1 MSNYN
6 WIYLIYFGFL
16 YAGMVLLYIMIAK
29 KLQLTDVPS
38 ARSSHRDITITGA
51 GFIFPIAFFL
61 PLALTGEFIH
71 YRSTIAGL
79 LLISLVSFAD
89 DLKSVHPVIRVTV
102 QVIAVSL
109 LLWQTGG
116 LFKMKTWQIV
126 PGFILVVGII
136 NSYNFMDGINGMN
149 ALYSLSMMGILAII
163 RLSGILF
170 LPVPEVFYSLIAALL
185 AFSLFNVRKKALCFS
200 GDIGSISIAYI
211 VSLMIIQVMIATD
224 SAVWILLFGVY
235 GLDSVGTIVLR
246 LIRGEK
252 VWMPHRTH
260 FYQYL
265 VNERKWPHVRV
276 SALYAVLQFV
286 LSIILFTVGFLPAL
300 ILYGVYILVYIYIR
314 LRWEGKDRL
323 FGQYFKTV
331 SDT

>member
-1 MSNYN
+1 MNNSQ

-16 YAGMVLLYIMIAK
+16 YAGMILLYIMIAR

-38 ARSSHRDITITGA
+38 LRSSHKDVTITGA

-61 PLALTGEFIH
+61 PLAFTGEFIH
-71 YRSTIAGL
+71 YRSTLTGL
-79 LLISLVSFAD
+79 LLISLVSFSD
-89 DLKSVHPVIRVTV
+89 DLKSVHPIIRVTV

-116 LFKMKTWQIV
+116 LFKMKPWQIV

-149 ALYSLSMMGILAII
+149 ALYSISMIGILWILRA
-163 RLSGILF
+163 SGIHF
-170 LPVPEVFYSLIAALL
+170 LPVLPVFYSLMSALL
-185 AFSLFNVRKKALCFS
+185 AFSLFNVRKKAICFS
-200 GDIGSISIAYI
+200 GDVGSISIAYI
-211 VSLMIIQVMIATD
+211 ISLMIIQVMIATD
-224 SAVWILLFGVY
+224 SEVWILLFGVY

-246 LIRGEK
+246 IIRGEK

-265 VNERKWPHVRV
+265 VNERKWPHVQV
-276 SALYAVLQFV
+276 SLIYASLQFL
-286 LSIILFTVGFLPAL
+286 LSFILYKVGFIPAL
-300 ILYGVYILVYIYIR
+300 VVFFLYIVMYIWIR
-314 LRWEGKDRL
+314 LQWEGSERL
-323 FGQYFKTV
+323 FGHYFKT
-331 SDT
+331 DTNS

>member
-116 LFKMKTWQIV
+116 LFKMKAWQIV

-200 GDIGSISIAYI
+200 GDVGSISIAYI

-276 SALYAVLQFV
+276 SALYAVMQFV
-286 LSIILFTVGFLPAL
+286 LSIILYTIGFFPAL
-300 ILYGVYILVYIYIR
+300 MLYGVYILAYIYIR

-323 FGQYFKTV
+323 FGEYFKTV
-331 SDT
+331 SES

>member
-38 ARSSHRDITITGA
+38 ARSSHRDVTITGA

-224 SAVWILLFGVY
+224 SAIWILLFGVY

-276 SALYAVLQFV
+276 SALYAVIQFV
-286 LSIILFTVGFLPAL
+286 LSIILYTVGFLPAL
-300 ILYGVYILVYIYIR
+300 ILYGLYILVYIYIR

>member
-1 MSNYN
+1 
-6 WIYLIYFGFL
+6 
-16 YAGMVLLYIMIAK
+16 MIAK

-170 LPVPEVFYSLIAALL
+170 LPVPEVFYSLIASLL

-276 SALYAVLQFV
+276 SALYAVIQFV
-286 LSIILFTVGFLPAL
+286 LSIILYTVGFLPAL
-300 ILYGVYILVYIYIR
+300 ILYGVYILAYIYIR

-323 FGQYFKTV
+323 FGHYFKT
-331 SDT
+331 S

>member
-38 ARSSHRDITITGA
+38 ARSSHRDVTITGA

-116 LFKMKTWQIV
+116 LFKMKSWQIV

-276 SALYAVLQFV
+276 SALYAVIQFV
-286 LSIILFTVGFLPAL
+286 LSIILYTVGFLPAL
-300 ILYGVYILVYIYIR
+300 ILYGVYILAYIYIR

-323 FGQYFKTV
+323 FGHYFKT
-331 SDT
+331 S

>member
-1 MSNYN
+1 
-6 WIYLIYFGFL
+6 
-16 YAGMVLLYIMIAK
+16 MVLLYIMIAK

-276 SALYAVLQFV
+276 SALYAVIQFV
-286 LSIILFTVGFLPAL
+286 LSIILYTVGFLPAL
-300 ILYGVYILVYIYIR
+300 ILYGLYILVYIYIR

>member
-38 ARSSHRDITITGA
+38 ARSSHRDVTITGA

-200 GDIGSISIAYI
+200 GDVGSISIAYI

-224 SAVWILLFGVY
+224 SSVWILLFGVY

-276 SALYAVLQFV
+276 SALYAVMQFV
-286 LSIILFTVGFLPAL
+286 LSIILYTIGFLPAL
-300 ILYGVYILVYIYIR
+300 ILYGVYILVYIFIR

-323 FGQYFKTV
+323 FGHYFKT
-331 SDT
+331 S

>member
-276 SALYAVLQFV
+276 SALYAVIQFV

-300 ILYGVYILVYIYIR
+300 ILYGLYILVYIYIR

>member
-200 GDIGSISIAYI
+200 GDVGSISIAYI

-224 SAVWILLFGVY
+224 SSVWILLFGVY

-276 SALYAVLQFV
+276 SALYAVMQFV
-286 LSIILFTVGFLPAL
+286 LSIILYTMGFIPAL
-300 ILYGVYILVYIYIR
+300 ILYGVYILAYIYIR

-323 FGQYFKTV
+323 FGHYFKT
-331 SDT
+331 S

>member
-1 MSNYN
+1 
-6 WIYLIYFGFL
+6 
-16 YAGMVLLYIMIAK
+16 MIAK

-38 ARSSHRDITITGA
+38 ARSSHRDVTITGA

-116 LFKMKTWQIV
+116 LFKMKAWQIV

-200 GDIGSISIAYI
+200 GDVGSISIAYI

-224 SAVWILLFGVY
+224 SSVWILLFGVY

-246 LIRGEK
+246 LIRREK

-276 SALYAVLQFV
+276 SVLYAVLQFV
-286 LSIILFTVGFLPAL
+286 LSLILYKLGFIPAIILFIIYLA
-300 ILYGVYILVYIYIR
+300 IYIFLR
-314 LRWEGKDRL
+314 LKWEGKKRL
-323 FGQYFKTV
+323 FSQYHK
-331 SDT
+331 

>member
-200 GDIGSISIAYI
+200 GDVGSISIAYI

-224 SAVWILLFGVY
+224 SSVWILLFGVY

-276 SALYAVLQFV
+276 SALYAVMQFV
-286 LSIILFTVGFLPAL
+286 LSIILYTTGFIPAL
-300 ILYGVYILVYIYIR
+300 ILYGVYILAYIFIR

-323 FGQYFKTV
+323 FGHYFKT
-331 SDT
+331 S

>member
-1 MSNYN
+1 
-6 WIYLIYFGFL
+6 
-16 YAGMVLLYIMIAK
+16 MIAK

-116 LFKMKTWQIV
+116 LFKMKAWQIV

-200 GDIGSISIAYI
+200 GDVGSISIAYI

-276 SALYAVLQFV
+276 SALYAVMQFV
-286 LSIILFTVGFLPAL
+286 LSIILYTIGFFPAL
-300 ILYGVYILVYIYIR
+300 MLYGVYILAYIYIR

-323 FGQYFKTV
+323 FGEYFKTV
-331 SDT
+331 SES

>member
-1 MSNYN
+1 
-6 WIYLIYFGFL
+6 
-16 YAGMVLLYIMIAK
+16 MIAK

-170 LPVPEVFYSLIAALL
+170 LPVPEVFYSLIASLL

-276 SALYAVLQFV
+276 SALYAVIQFV
-286 LSIILFTVGFLPAL
+286 LSIILYTVGFLPAL
-300 ILYGVYILVYIYIR
+300 ILYGLYILVYIYIR

>member
-116 LFKMKTWQIV
+116 LFKMKAWQIV

-200 GDIGSISIAYI
+200 GDVGSISIAYI

-276 SALYAVLQFV
+276 SALYAVLQFI
-286 LSIILFTVGFLPAL
+286 LSIILYTIGFLPAL
-300 ILYGVYILVYIYIR
+300 ILYGVYILAYIYIR

-323 FGQYFKTV
+323 FGEYFKTV
-331 SDT
+331 SVT

>member
-116 LFKMKTWQIV
+116 LFKMKAWQIV

-149 ALYSLSMMGILAII
+149 ALYSISMIGILWMLRA
-163 RLSGILF
+163 SGIHF
-170 LPVPEVFYSLIAALL
+170 LPVLPVFYSLMSALL
-185 AFSLFNVRKKALCFS
+185 AFSLFNVRKKAICFS
-200 GDIGSISIAYI
+200 GDVGSISIAYI
-211 VSLMIIQVMIATD
+211 ISLMIIQVMIATD
-224 SAVWILLFGVY
+224 SEVWILLFGVY

-246 LIRGEK
+246 IIRGEK

-276 SALYAVLQFV
+276 SALYAVMQFV
-286 LSIILFTVGFLPAL
+286 LSIILYAIGFIPAL
-300 ILYGVYILVYIYIR
+300 IIYGVYILAYIYIR

-323 FGQYFKTV
+323 FGHYFKT
-331 SDT
+331 S

>member
-200 GDIGSISIAYI
+200 GDVGSISIAYI

-224 SAVWILLFGVY
+224 SAIWILLFGVY

-276 SALYAVLQFV
+276 SALYAVMQFV
-286 LSIILFTVGFLPAL
+286 LSIILYTIGFLPAL
-300 ILYGVYILVYIYIR
+300 ILYGVYILVYIFIR

-323 FGQYFKTV
+323 FGHYFKT
-331 SDT
+331 S

>member
-1 MSNYN
+1 
-6 WIYLIYFGFL
+6 
-16 YAGMVLLYIMIAK
+16 MIAK

-170 LPVPEVFYSLIAALL
+170 LPVPEVFYSLIASLL

-235 GLDSVGTIVLR
+235 GLDAVGTIVLR

>member
-276 SALYAVLQFV
+276 SALYAVIQFV

>member
-38 ARSSHRDITITGA
+38 ARSSHRDVTITGA

-276 SALYAVLQFV
+276 SALYAVIQFV

-300 ILYGVYILVYIYIR
+300 ILYGLYILVYIYIR